1 MAHFQKLDIRE
12 ASKVWND
19 LSLESSGDCSIA
31 HNPALFSFFL
41 NQLRLKPIYL
51 IILDDQ
57 DTIGLLPLVQSGQ
70 KFISIPHFSGG
81 GFCWKKRAVPDL
93 SESSFL
99 SKLINEI
106 TAEKLAAG
114 FYSIN
119 IDNVK
124 TVSQKPSLPF
134 EVRQTK
140 PFFGETKTE
149 KVIYHTRLVDNEE
162 DQFQLFDSN
171 LRRKIRKAEKNGI
184 TVKFGGIELVD
195 DFTLVYNRNMHQIGS
210 PTLGKKFFRS
220 LIETPD
226 INAGILVAYLDDKPI
241 GASFYMWYDGYCENT
256 WFSTIQ
262 DYNNLYT
269 SYLLHWEMIRKTI
282 GMGIRT
288 YSFGRSSKGS
298 GTQRYKLQWDVEEK
312 ELFFSNTVP
321 SGFSLKNQKWISGI
335 WKRLPGFVVDNLGP
349 VIAKRIY

>member
-1 MAHFQKLDIRE
+1 MAHFQKLDNRE
-12 ASKVWND
+12 ASKAWND
-19 LSLESSGDCSIA
+19 LALESSDSCSIA
-31 HNPALFSFFL
+31 HNPTLFSFFS
-41 NQLRLKPIYL
+41 NQLWLKPIYL
-51 IILDDQ
+51 FILDDQ
-57 DTIGLLPLVQSGQ
+57 HTIGLLPIVQVGR

-81 GFCWKKRAVPDL
+81 GFCWKKGFEPDL

-99 SKLINEI
+99 SKLINKI
-106 TAEKLAAG
+106 TADKLAAG

-119 IDNVK
+119 IGDVE
-124 TVSQKPSLPF
+124 TGSEKPSLPI
-134 EVRQTK
+134 EVRHTN

-149 KVIYHTRLVDNEE
+149 KVIYLKPLMDTEE
-162 DQFQLFDSN
+162 EQFQLFDSN

-184 TVKFGGIELVD
+184 AVKFGGIELVD
-195 DFTLVYNRNMHQIGS
+195 DFALVYNRNMHQIGS

-241 GASFYMWYDGYCENT
+241 GVSFNMWYDGYCENT

-269 SYLLHWEMIRKTI
+269 SYFLHWEMIRKAI
-282 GMGIRT
+282 GMGIGT

-298 GTQRYKLQWDVEEK
+298 GTQRYKLQWGVEEK
-312 ELFFSNTVP
+312 ELFFSNTIP